1 MAKSKMNNLNI
12 FMLVPIIIY
21 GGMIKYIMD
30 LEKTQVCPCSATKNR
45 TDLKNLLITW
55 IGLLVGSL
63 VIQTLIKNKNMKA
76 QLLALISIV
85 SFVVFIYFSIVFFRY
100 EREMY
105 NAKCECAED
114 IKRTIFKYYLYAI
127 YVILVIQ
134 ILFMIFFLILMMY
147 TAKQKSVVKVNL

>member
-1 MAKSKMNNLNI
+1 MNNLNV

-85 SFVVFIYFSIVFFRY
+85 SFVVFIYFSVVFLDT
-100 EREMY
+100 RE
-105 NAKCECAED
+105 KCIMLNVNVQKTSKELYLN
-114 IKRTIFKYYLYAI
+114 ITYMLYTLFLLSKYYL
-127 YVILVIQ
+127 
-134 ILFMIFFLILMMY
+134 
-147 TAKQKSVVKVNL
+147 